1 MRAYP
6 PFFRYDLISAS
17 ISQFALLCKQ
27 KYGAAACLFGCPA
40 CPSGRKQKKPDG
52 RGRMRAEQAPLY
64 TLVPTWFGARKRA
77 TNRKSFFVCFRSGCP
92 QRRFGEEIRLKTV
105 QVSPGVR
112 SGNREASDKSHVSF
126 FAAAHPEDRS
136 LPPGR
141 SSQALTPFCPG
152 QTQNVAY
159 PGGFVSEMTQGGEQS
174 ALGARGRRRSLHESK
189 SEIGMGLA
197 RD

>member
-1 MRAYP
+1 MQAYHNSRSFANKNTGRQP
-6 PFFRYDLISAS
+6 AFSGVRRVHPGENGRSRTGGVGCGRNRRPYIPAFR
-17 ISQFALLCKQ
+17 
-27 KYGAAACLFGCPA
+27 
-40 CPSGRKQKKPDG
+40 
-52 RGRMRAEQAPLY
+52 RG
-64 TLVPTWFGARKRA
+64 LVHENVQQTK
-77 TNRKSFFVCFRSGCP
+77 NFFVCFRSGCP

-126 FAAAHPEDRS
+126 FAAARPGGGL

-174 ALGARGRRRSLHESK
+174 ALGARGRRWSLHESK

>member
-1 MRAYP
+1 MRGVSSL
-6 PFFRYDLISAS
+6 FQIDLISAS
-17 ISQFALLCKQ
+17 IHNSRSFANKNTGRQ
-27 KYGAAACLFGCPA
+27 PPFRV
-40 CPSGRKQKKPDG
+40 SGVSIRRKRKKPDG

-64 TLVPTWFGARKRA
+64 TLVPTWVWCTK
-77 TNRKSFFVCFRSGCP
+77 TCNKRKSFFVCFRSGCP

-126 FAAAHPEDRS
+126 LLEVCPWERS

-174 ALGARGRRRSLHESK
+174 ALGCEGPET
-189 SEIGMGLA
+189 ELA
-197 RD
+197 RK

>member
-1 MRAYP
+1 MQTKIRGGSLPFRVSGVSIRAKTEEGGRAGSDAGGTGAPIYP
-6 PFFRYDLISAS
+6 RSDVVW
-17 ISQFALLCKQ
+17 CTKTCN
-27 KYGAAACLFGCPA
+27 K
-40 CPSGRKQKKPDG
+40 
-52 RGRMRAEQAPLY
+52 
-64 TLVPTWFGARKRA
+64 
-77 TNRKSFFVCFRSGCP
+77 RKSFFVCFRSGCP

-126 FAAAHPEDRS
+126 FSAAHPEDRS

-189 SEIGMGLA
+189 SEIGKGLA